1 VLLCVVGW
9 ISPKQSEAEADN
21 RMEQKDD
28 DDDGRTPPIAN
39 SSPNLEAPTLPI
51 PSRAQLT
58 ETRQAFLAFTTI
70 HLASIGQSI
79 SFSMDLFALVG
90 KALCSV

>member
-39 SSPNLEAPTLPI
+39 SSPNLEAPTLP
-51 PSRAQLT
+51 SHHVLN
-58 ETRQAFLAFTTI
+58 
-70 HLASIGQSI
+70 
-79 SFSMDLFALVG
+79 
-90 KALCSV
+90 